1 MPATRRHRGVRREGT
16 RMPAVIIW
24 LILAVACGALLV
36 LTEQGRPAGTGRTG
50 MR

>member
-24 LILAVACGALLV
+24 LILAVAYGVLLV
-36 LTEQGRPAGTGRTG
+36 LTEQRRPAETGHTRIG
-50 MR
+50 